1 MREFLSMCDSVS
13 VHITCRIVTVHAICE
28 DLDLLS
34 DTEKT
39 CGWTKKGIWYT
50 EKANL
55 VVE

>member
-1 MREFLSMCDSVS
+1 MVVIFSTYW
-13 VHITCRIVTVHAICE
+13 IWE

-39 CGWTKKGIWYT
+39 CGWTKKGIWYI

-55 VVE
+55 VVEWKG